1 MKRFKIG
8 KKFIGISDPCFVVAE
23 LSANHGGKIS
33 NAIKI
38 IKHASQIGVDAVKL
52 QTYTADSITLNS
64 YKKDF
69 LIPKKS
75 PWSKEKNL
83 WNLYEKGH
91 TPWSW
96 HEKLFTEAKKNNI
109 EIFSSPFD
117 EKSVDLLEQL
127 GCVAYKIA
135 SPEINHIPLL
145 IKVARTKK
153 PVILSTGLSSLH
165 DIKLAISVLKK
176 NGCKNIILLKCT
188 TDYPAELDETNLI
201 TLDDYKK
208 RFNVIPGFSDHTKG
222 KIAALSSVALGAK
235 FLEKHFLLKGTKSLD
250 DFFSMNHIEFGKMI
264 KEIRDVEKVIG
275 NVSYDIAKGAKVH
288 FKGRRS
294 IYISKDIQK
303 GEILT
308 KDNIQIVRPNYG
320 LQPVHFNKILGKKI
334 NKSLKAGSRMKL
346 SYIK

>member
-8 KKFIGISDPCFVVAE
+8 KKFIGISDPCFIVAE
-23 LSANHGGKIS
+23 ISANHGGKIS

-38 IKHASQIGVDAVKL
+38 IQHAARIGVDAVKL
-52 QTYTADSITLNS
+52 QTYNADSITLNS
-64 YKKDF
+64 NKKDF

-83 WNLYEKGH
+83 WNLYKKGH

-96 HEKLFTEAKKNNI
+96 HKKLFNEAKKNNL

-117 EKSVDLLEQL
+117 EKSVDLLEKL

-145 IKVARTKK
+145 IKVAKTKK
-153 PVILSTGLSSLH
+153 PVILSTGLSRLY
-165 DIKLAISVLKK
+165 DIKFAISVLKK

-188 TDYPAELDETNLI
+188 TDYPAKIEEANLN
-201 TLDDYKK
+201 TLKDYKK

-222 KIAALSSVALGAK
+222 KIAAISSIALGAK
-235 FLEKHFLLKGTKSLD
+235 LLEKHFSLKDKKSLD
-250 DFFSMNHIEFGKMI
+250 DFFSMNYIEFAKMI
-264 KEIRDVEKVIG
+264 KEIRDVEKIIG
-275 NVSYDIAKGAKVH
+275 KISYDIAKGAKVH

-294 IYISKDIQK
+294 IYISKDIRK

-308 KDNIQIVRPNYG
+308 KDNIKIVRPNYG
-320 LQPVHFNKILGKKI
+320 LHPMYFNKILGKKI
-334 NKSLKAGSRMKL
+334 KRSLKAGSRMKL
-346 SYIK
+346 SYIN